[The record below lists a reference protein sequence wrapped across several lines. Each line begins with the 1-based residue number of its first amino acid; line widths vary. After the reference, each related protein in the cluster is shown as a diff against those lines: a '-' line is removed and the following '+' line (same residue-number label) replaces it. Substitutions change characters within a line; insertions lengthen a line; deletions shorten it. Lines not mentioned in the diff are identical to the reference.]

1 MYRARVLLALTLAA
15 CALAACSP
23 PEPLLVVTVY
33 EGGLARVDCYVPTGG
48 NVSVSLPLLGLPD
61 PSLGI
66 LVVDEWGEPLAYAV
80 NETSRTLFIANINSS
95 LVHVSYYTQDLTT
108 KVGAAWSLNF
118 TSPYRVRVVLP
129 DNATVTGLEK
139 LPQRVYSVGSHVVLE
154 FSPSLVSVRY
164 VILYAAPPPPA
175 NQTTPGAQQPST
187 QPSGQQPGSQQP
199 GTQPQQPPSQ
209 QQPSAWSQLLQP
221 PLVYAL
227 AAAVAVLAVAAVA
240 LAARRKRVEQ
250 ALTELSEEDLA
261 ILDALRRA
269 GGGAFQSELQKAV
282 GMPST
287 TMWRRVKRLEKL
299 GYVVVEK
306 KAGRNYVRLA

>member
-1 MYRARVLLALTLAA
+1 VYRVRVLLALTLAV

-61 PSLGI
+61 PSLGV

-80 NETSRTLFIANINSS
+80 NETLRMLFIANINSS
-95 LVHVSYYTQDLTT
+95 LVRASYYTQDLTS
-108 KVGAAWSLNF
+108 KAGAAWSLNF

-139 LPQRVYSVGSHVVLE
+139 LPQKVYSVGSHIVLE
-154 FSPSLVSVRY
+154 FSPGLVSVRY
-164 VILYAAPPPPA
+164 VILYSPPPQPA

-187 QPSGQQPGSQQP
+187 QPSEQQPGSQQP
-199 GTQPQQPPSQ
+199 PSR
-209 QQPSAWSQLLQP
+209 QQPSDWSQLLRQ

-227 AAAVAVLAVAAVA
+227 AATVAVLAVAGLA
-240 LAARRKRVEQ
+240 LAARKRRVEQ

-306 KAGRNYVRLA
+306 RAGRNYVRLA

>member
-1 MYRARVLLALTLAA
+1 MLLALTFAA
-15 CALAACSP
+15 CALAASSP

-33 EGGLARVDCYVPTGG
+33 EGGLVRVDYYVPASG

-61 PSLGI
+61 PSLGVI
-66 LVVDEWGEPLAYAV
+66 VVDEWGEPLVYAV
-80 NETSRTLFIANINSS
+80 NETLRMLFIANINSS
-95 LVHVSYYTQDLTT
+95 LVRASYYTQDLTSKT
-108 KVGAAWSLNF
+108 GAVWSLNF

-129 DNATVTGLEK
+129 DNATVTGLER
-139 LPQRVYSVGSHVVLE
+139 LPQKVYSVGARIVLE
-154 FSPSLVSVRY
+154 FSPGLVSVKY
-164 VILYAAPPPPA
+164 VILYAAPPPL

-187 QPSGQQPGSQQP
+187 QPSERQPKAQQP

-209 QQPSAWSQLLQP
+209 QQPSAWGQLLQP

-240 LAARRKRVEQ
+240 LAASRRRVEQ
-250 ALTELSEEDLA
+250 AFAELSEEDLA
-261 ILDALRRA
+261 ILEALRKA

-299 GYVVVEK
+299 GYVFVEK
-306 KAGRNYVRLA
+306 RAGRNYVKLA

>member
-1 MYRARVLLALTLAA
+1 MLLALTLAA
-15 CALAACSP
+15 SALAASSP

-33 EGGLARVDCYVPTGG
+33 EGGLTRVDCYVPTGG
-48 NVSVSLPLLGLPD
+48 NVSISLPLLGLPD
-61 PSLGI
+61 LSLGVI
-66 LVVDEWGEPLAYAV
+66 VVDEWGEPLAYAV
-80 NETSRTLFIANINSS
+80 NETLRTLFIANINSS
-95 LVHVSYYTQDLTT
+95 LVRASYYTQDLTS

-129 DNATVTGLEK
+129 DNATVTDLGR
-139 LPQRVYSVGSHVVLE
+139 LPQKVYNVGARIVLE
-154 FSPSLVSVRY
+154 FSPGLVSVKY
-164 VILYAAPPPPA
+164 VILYAAPPPPPS
-175 NQTTPGAQQPST
+175 NQTTPGAQQSST
-187 QPSGQQPGSQQP
+187 QPSEQQPEAQQPGSQ
-199 GTQPQQPPSQ
+199 PQQSPSQ

-227 AAAVAVLAVAAVA
+227 AAVVAVLAVAAVA
-240 LAARRKRVEQ
+240 LAASRRRVEQ
-250 ALTELSEEDLA
+250 ALAELSEEDLA
-261 ILDALRRA
+261 ILEALRRA

-306 KAGRNYVRLA
+306 RAGRNYVKLA